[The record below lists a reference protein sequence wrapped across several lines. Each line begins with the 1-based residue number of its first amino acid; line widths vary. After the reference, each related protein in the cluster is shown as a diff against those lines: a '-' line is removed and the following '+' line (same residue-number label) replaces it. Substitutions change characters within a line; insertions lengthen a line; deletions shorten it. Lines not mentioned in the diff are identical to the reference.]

1 MKGLFNYERA
11 YRQYIDALL
20 QHFVDDNIQY
30 AEIRPN
36 FMSTNQLFRVNEDG
50 TQDTI
55 DNYGIMD
62 LIVSR
67 FEEFQV
73 KYGHRLLGLK
83 VIYCIPRSFQPSMI
97 EWGLEQCIVFK
108 TIWPNYIAGRLES
121 MSACFG
127 LDKASRKVGL
137 KQACSV

>member
-1 MKGLFNYERA
+1 MMKGLFSYEKA
-11 YRQYIDALL
+11 YREYIDAML

-36 FMSTNQLFRVNEDG
+36 FMASNQLFRVNEDG

-67 FEEFQV
+67 FEDFQV
-73 KYGHRLLGLK
+73 KHGNPLLGLK
-83 VIYCIPRSFQPSMI
+83 IIYCIPRSFQPSMI

-108 TIWPNYIAGRLES
+108 TIWPNYIAGRSES
-121 MSACFG
+121 MN
-127 LDKASRKVGL
+127 
-137 KQACSV
+137 ACSRPEET